1 MCPMTA
7 SANKWLRYA
16 TAVTAFF
23 WALAAVAGCHLPHLP
38 RSAPQLPTMSATAMG
53 HAVAAA
59 VEHVPPGAHPCAPM
73 DRNCQQ
79 AAQACATTDLV
90 ALAVAAALT
99 VVFASPAWPVVS
111 TPRGPPRPDG
121 FVPHRPGRIIL
132 LRHCIARI

>member
-1 MCPMTA
+1 MPDDRPHEQVA
-7 SANKWLRYA
+7 ALRDRGHGL
-16 TAVTAFF
+16 F

-38 RSAPQLPTMSATAMG
+38 MSAPQLPTMSATAMG

-59 VEHVPPGAHPCAPM
+59 VEHAPPGAHPCSPM

-79 AAQACATTDLV
+79 AAQACTTTDLV

-111 TPRGPPRPDG
+111 TPAARHGPTAS
-121 FVPHRPGRIIL
+121 FHIGRVESS
-132 LRHCIARI
+132 